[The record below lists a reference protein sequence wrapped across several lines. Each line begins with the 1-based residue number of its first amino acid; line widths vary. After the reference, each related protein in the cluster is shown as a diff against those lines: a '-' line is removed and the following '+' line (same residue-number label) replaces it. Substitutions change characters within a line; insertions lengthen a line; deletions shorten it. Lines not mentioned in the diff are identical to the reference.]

1 MNPKIWKAQLW
12 LLTKGVIRRLVLLIT
27 KRLIDQDLQIVIT
40 RITYGALTARSLD
53 IHGRNAGNFMV
64 RQPHLAKGGA
74 TMEGSKGI
82 IFFFDR
88 KRQRDILIEKMSI
101 REG

>member
-40 RITYGALTARSLD
+40 RITYGALTAR
-53 IHGRNAGNFMV
+53 NFMV